1 MTLLARAIALL
12 LAIHGSSSAAPVI
25 GKTLAELLADFD
37 ARRVPTGIL
46 YDRVLPLSPIDEHD
60 GGAFEPAATHAAF
73 RQMADE
79 IRRASL
85 APPPWSLRDLDAAA
99 RDARGRGVVPVALLD
114 FEYERL
120 REDALGDGSLVVRG
134 SRLAP
139 GIGDPLRRERVFA
152 AAPLVERTHRGERV
166 VFEVAALRLSGDP
179 DAPREI
185 AFDPDDG
192 LGFRAVRAGGRVTAE
207 YRSEGRKT
215 GRVRVTTADGE
226 TRRAG
231 FSFDVLRLGTP
242 APDDTLAITATIPHQ
257 GELGTGSAYVLLAP
271 GHVGIENPAIV
282 FEGFD
287 LDNGMHWEEL
297 YALLNQQSLL
307 ESLRAL
313 GFDAVVLD
321 FADATAPIQ
330 ENAFVGLELI
340 EQVRAMSGGGNL
352 VLVGASMGGLV
363 ARYALAYAETHAI
376 DHDVRTFVS
385 FDVPHGGAT
394 IPLGIQYWLAF
405 FASESADAAALLAA
419 LDSPAARQ
427 MLVYHHT
434 TPPGATGEPDPE
446 HAAFLADLAA
456 LGDWP
461 AAPRLAGIANGTGSQ
476 ANQGFLPGAQI
487 IRWEYDS
494 FLVDVT
500 GNVWAVPDGASQTI
514 FRGMIDF
521 IALPPDEMTVAVS
534 GTLPWD
540 GAPGGYR
547 GSMAQMDSVQAPF
560 GNILALHPNHC
571 FIPTISALALDHTTD
586 PFHDVEGDPQLP
598 MHTPFD
604 AFLYQTENEGHV
616 SVNAATAQWLLDE
629 ITGAVTGAGEIA
641 SAPRTRSLLWSV
653 PNPFRAGTTIA
664 FSLAEPAPVSLRIYD
679 VQGRLVARLLDDEQR
694 AAGSHSVRWVPES
707 GAGVYFVRLE
717 TPHGSASRKLLRVP

>member
-1 MTLLARAIALL
+1 
-12 LAIHGSSSAAPVI
+12 
-25 GKTLAELLADFD
+25 
-37 ARRVPTGIL
+37 
-46 YDRVLPLSPIDEHD
+46 
-60 GGAFEPAATHAAF
+60 
-73 RQMADE
+73 
-79 IRRASL
+79 
-85 APPPWSLRDLDAAA
+85 
-99 RDARGRGVVPVALLD
+99 
-114 FEYERL
+114 
-120 REDALGDGSLVVRG
+120 
-134 SRLAP
+134 
-139 GIGDPLRRERVFA
+139 
-152 AAPLVERTHRGERV
+152 AAPLVDRTHRGGRV
-166 VFEVAALRLSGDP
+166 VFEIAALRLSDDP

-185 AFDPDDG
+185 EFDAGDG
-192 LGFRAVRAGGRVTAE
+192 LGFRTVRPGGRVTAE

-215 GRVRVTTADGE
+215 ARVRVTTAKAE

-271 GHVGIENPAIV
+271 GHAQVENPAIV

-307 ESLRAL
+307 ESLGAL

-321 FADATAPIQ
+321 FTDATAPIQ
-330 ENAFVGLELI
+330 ENAFVGLELLL
-340 EQVRAMSGGGNL
+340 QMQAASGNGGL

-363 ARYALAYAETHAI
+363 ARYALAYAEAHAI

-385 FDVPHGGAT
+385 FDVPHRGAV
-394 IPLGIQYWLAF
+394 IPLGIQYWVDF
-405 FASESADAAALLAA
+405 FSGESADAAALLAA

-427 MLVYHHT
+427 MLLYHHT

-461 AAPRLAGIANGTGSQ
+461 ASPRLAGVANGTGSQ

-494 FLVDVT
+494 FLVDVI
-500 GNVWAVPDGASQTI
+500 GNVWAVPNGASQTI

-521 IALPPDEMTVAVS
+521 LGLPPDTVTVVVS
-534 GTLPWD
+534 GTAPWD
-540 GAPGGYR
+540 GAPGGWR
-547 GSMAQMDSVQAPF
+547 GSMAQMDTVQAPF
-560 GNILALHPNHC
+560 GDIVALHDNHC

-586 PFHDVEGDPQLP
+586 PFHDVDGDPELP
-598 MHTPFD
+598 AHTPFD
-604 AFLYQTENEGHV
+604 ALLVQTTNEEHV
-616 SVNAATAQWLLDE
+616 FVNAVTAQWLLDE
-629 ITGAVTGAGEIA
+629 IVGAVTGVGPTVAA
-641 SAPRTRSLLWSV
+641 ARTPSLLPNA
-653 PNPFRAGTTIA
+653 PNPFRAGTTIS

-679 VQGRLVARLLDDEQR
+679 VQGRLVARLLDAEPR
-694 AAGSHSVRWVPES
+694 AAGSHSLAWRPES